1 MRIERSLQV
10 CSAALS
16 CIGTVMLGVGED
28 NYTLVAVSVVV
39 SIASLILCDRLRLVQ
54 INNLVSNIA
63 SICVLI
69 FAFVLAGSKTSDH
82 RVLIMAELMA
92 HLQFIL
98 QFKAKTVRNYW
109 LLALVSFLQT
119 AVAAALETGLAF
131 AVLLTVYLFW
141 ALFFLGTFYL
151 YREQLRHAADAA
163 VEGKPS
169 RRKAF
174 VARPASESLLTGAS
188 REFSRRMIG
197 LAFGTIAMAAL
208 LFVAVPRIGK
218 TGWDPVAIVE
228 TRTVG
233 FSTEIN
239 LGPGGQV
246 IEDPEVVMQVRFFDY
261 RTNAPLQI
269 DGDIYMRGTAVMEYA
284 DGRWQRG
291 RVRPYFRNGLP
302 AITELA
308 SDQGAVRQKIAIEP
322 LSRNVLFSCYPAFT
336 DRAEEAKQT
345 LFYQPLLGQITRVE
359 PLRTK
364 RFEYEIVTPA
374 FQRMRQ
380 GVIVPAFRTL
390 QDEGELL
397 ALPRARDGLDPLA
410 GLKQTAAQV
419 VADIPSTNVFQ
430 RAKRLESYF
439 RDSGRYQ
446 YSLDPLDRPGEV
458 DPVEDFVVNRP
469 QGHCE
474 YFAGALA
481 LMLRAVGIPSRVVLG
496 YRGGQYNVVGG
507 FYEFQQLHAHSWVEA
522 YLPPGEVP
530 LDRLMETPGLIPPA
544 EQYGAW
550 VQLDG
555 TAPTSLTNT
564 AVANTTWSQIQQGLD
579 YVRFLWVNYVIGMDS
594 ARQLESV
601 YGPLTTAMADT
612 TKRLSDPRIWNDWK
626 RSAADAFQALAKPR
640 GLLALLVAGVAILA
654 LVRMV
659 KTIFRRRTEVR
670 RIATKQSRRM
680 APPTEE
686 FYLRLERLLTKLAIV
701 RTADQ
706 TPRELALAA
715 GGELSE
721 LAHTRSAAP
730 LPRRIVDYYYRV
742 RFGNRPLEA
751 EERSEVEQALT
762 ALEQAMTPPDKT
774 KRR

>member
-28 NYTLVAVSVVV
+28 NYTLVAVAVVV
-39 SIASLILCDRLRLVQ
+39 SIASLVLCDRLQLIQ
-54 INNLVSNIA
+54 INNFYSNIA
-63 SICVLI
+63 SISVLI
-69 FAFVLAGSKTSDH
+69 FAFVLAGYKTSDR

-119 AVAAALETGLAF
+119 AVAAALETGIAF
-131 AVLLTVYLFW
+131 AVLLFVYLFW

-151 YREQLRHAADAA
+151 YREQLRHAVAG
-163 VEGKPS
+163 EKPS
-169 RRKAF
+169 RSRGF
-174 VARPASESLLTGAS
+174 VPRPASEALLAGAS
-188 REFSRRMIG
+188 REFSRRMTG
-197 LAFGTIAMAAL
+197 LAFGTIALATL

-218 TGWDPVAIVE
+218 TGWEPVSIVE

-239 LGPGGQV
+239 LESGGQV

-269 DGDIYMRGTAVMEYA
+269 DGDVYMRGTAVMEYA
-284 DGRWQRG
+284 DRKWLRG
-291 RVRPYFRNGLP
+291 NVRPAFRNGLP
-302 AITELA
+302 PITELA
-308 SDQGAVRQKIAIEP
+308 SDEGVVRQKIAIEP

-336 DRAEEAKQT
+336 DRVDEAKQA
-345 LFYQPLLGQITRVE
+345 LFHQPYLGQITRVE

-380 GVIVPAFRTL
+380 GIIVPAFRTL
-390 QDEGELL
+390 YDEAELL
-397 ALPRARDGLDPLA
+397 AMPLNRDGLDPLA
-410 GLKQTAAQV
+410 GLKQTAAQI

-446 YSLDPLDRPGEV
+446 YSLDPLERPKEI
-458 DPVEDFVVNRP
+458 DPVEDFVMNRP

-496 YRGGQYNVVGG
+496 YRGGHYNVVGG

-544 EQYGAW
+544 ERYGAW

-555 TAPTSLTNT
+555 TAPASLTTT
-564 AVANTTWSQIQQGLD
+564 AVANTYWSQIQQGLD

-601 YGPLTTAMADT
+601 YGPLSTAMTDT
-612 TKRLSDPRIWNDWK
+612 TKRLSDPGTWRNWK
-626 RSAADAFQALAKPR
+626 QRAADAIRFVAKPQ
-640 GLLALLVAGVAILA
+640 GLFALLIACAAIAA
-654 LVRMV
+654 LVRAAKRFRLGRTKAHGV
-659 KTIFRRRTEVR
+659 TAKTMRRT
-670 RIATKQSRRM
+670 T
-680 APPTEE
+680 PPTEE

-721 LAHTRSAAP
+721 LAQTRSAAP

-751 EERSEVEQALT
+751 EERSEVEQALAT
-762 ALEQAMTPPDKT
+762 LELAITPPEKP

>member
-39 SIASLILCDRLRLVQ
+39 AVASLVLCDRLRLVQ
-54 INNLVSNIA
+54 LNNLVSNIA
-63 SICVLI
+63 SVCVLI
-69 FAFVLAGSKTSDH
+69 FAFVLAGSQASDR

-119 AVAAALETGLAF
+119 AVAAALETGIAF
-131 AVLLTVYLFW
+131 AVLLIVYMFW

-151 YREQLRHAADAA
+151 YREQLRHAADNG
-163 VEGKPS
+163 VEGKPL
-169 RRKAF
+169 RRKEF
-174 VARPASESLLTGAS
+174 VARPAAESQLAGAS

-197 LAFGTIAMAAL
+197 MAFGTIAMAAL

-218 TGWDPVAIVE
+218 TGWDPVTIVE

-269 DGDIYMRGTAVMEYA
+269 DGDVYMRGTAVMEYA

-308 SDQGAVRQKIAIEP
+308 SDQGAIRQRIAIEP

-336 DRAEEAKQT
+336 DRVEEAKQT
-345 LFYQPLLGQITRVE
+345 LFFQPLLGQITRVE
-359 PLRTK
+359 TLRTK

-380 GVIVPAFRTL
+380 GVIVPAFRTFS
-390 QDEGELL
+390 DEGEFL
-397 ALPRARDGLDPLA
+397 ALPPNRDGRDPLA

-419 VADIPSTNVFQ
+419 VADIPSTNYFQ

-439 RDSGRYQ
+439 RDSGRFQ
-446 YSLDPLDRPGEV
+446 YSLDPLDRPAGV
-458 DPVEDFVVNRP
+458 DPVEDFVVSRP

-555 TAPTSLTNT
+555 TAPNSLTTT
-564 AVANTTWSQIQQGLD
+564 AVANTTWSHIQQGLD

-601 YGPLTTAMADT
+601 YGPLTAVMTDVT
-612 TKRLSDPRIWNDWK
+612 ERLSDPGTWNDWK
-626 RSAADAFQALAKPR
+626 RRGTDGLRALTSPR
-640 GLLALLVAGVAILA
+640 GMLTLLAGAVVVFA
-654 LVRMV
+654 LMRAAKSVS
-659 KTIFRRRTEVR
+659 RRRA
-670 RIATKQSRRM
+670 ATRSATTKRPRRM

-686 FYLRLERLLTKLAIV
+686 FYLRLERLLTKLSIV

-762 ALEQAMTPPDKT
+762 ALELAMKPHDKP